1 MGGGINQYKILQ
13 VLGIYVTF
21 IILVCELFQMYT
33 AFLGHP
39 LAQKLN
45 PVVDGILFGYNNLDF
60 YFFGGENMLAGV
72 ICVSQL
78 H

>member
-60 YFFGGENMLAGV
+60 YFFGGK
-72 ICVSQL
+72 IC
-78 H
+78 